1 MQKVQY
7 RGWHIPRA
15 QSTLGGSGG
24 GGIIITITIYG
35 RVTPF
40 LD

>member
-15 QSTLGGSGG
+15 QSTSGG
-24 GGIIITITIYG
+24 GGAGIIITIIIYG
-35 RVTPF
+35 RVSLFPG
-40 LD
+40 